1 VLVAF
6 RSSSFALALACG
18 ACGTGE
24 TAPTE
29 GPVRIEATLALDL
42 PMGDEDSVFVGSL
55 RDATRLADGR
65 VAVLDGDR
73 KAVLLLSS
81 GGDLL
86 ATAGRAGAGPGEFQW
101 PAWLGRCQA
110 DSLYVWDRGR
120 ATVAIFSPEG
130 SFVREFR
137 PAVTSPFQPEC
148 LPDGRFVALDAR
160 AAGDLP
166 PGPNR
171 GESSL
176 IHGALIVM
184 SPSGDS
190 LAAQPGV
197 VLGESKVFGA
207 FAGLAVLP
215 DRIVTGLNS
224 STNLASH
231 SFDALPIRRDSV
243 PRVLAPYDVDR
254 YAAMVDRQTGAVPNG
269 DSTVR
274 AMLRE
279 MLMSEGM
286 PTNAPLF
293 STMHGAPDGMV
304 WWVTSLP
311 VDSSTTLLGL
321 RDGSPELAVT
331 LPSGI
336 EVFEVGTDYL
346 LGKRTDA
353 EGFGRLVMYRWRSR

>member
-1 VLVAF
+1 VAF

-29 GPVRIEATLALDL
+29 GPARLEATLALDL

-65 VAVLDGDR
+65 VALLDGDR

-81 GGDLL
+81 SGDLL

-160 AAGDLP
+160 TAADLP

-215 DRIVTGLNS
+215 DRIVTGLN
-224 STNLASH
+224 ASPSLERY
-231 SFDALPIRRDSV
+231 SFDATPLGRDSV
-243 PRVLAPYDVDR
+243 PMAVVPYDDAR
-254 YAAMVDRQTGAVPNG
+254 YTAMVDRQTGAVPNG

-286 PTNAPLF
+286 PTHAPLF

-311 VDSSTTLLGL
+311 VDSRTTLLGL
-321 RDGSPELAVT
+321 RDGRPAHALT
-331 LPSGI
+331 LPASI
-336 EVFEVGTDYL
+336 EVFEVGADYL
-346 LGKRTDA
+346 LGKRTDG
-353 EGFGRLVMYRWRSR
+353 EGFERLVMYRW

>member
-1 VLVAF
+1 VLVTI
-6 RSSSFALALACG
+6 RSSLLALVVACA
-18 ACGTGE
+18 ACGTDA
-24 TAPTE
+24 TAPVD
-29 GPVRIEATLALDL
+29 GPARIEATLALDL
-42 PMGDEDSVFVGSL
+42 PMGDEDSVFVGAL

-65 VAVLDGDR
+65 LAVLDGDR

-81 GGDLL
+81 DGDLL

-101 PAWLGRCQA
+101 PAWMGRCQA

-120 ATVAIFSPEG
+120 STVAIFAPEG

-160 AAGDLP
+160 AAADLP

-176 IHGALIVM
+176 IQGALVVM

-190 LAAQPGV
+190 LTAHPDV

-224 STNLASH
+224 SPGLERY
-231 SFDALPIRRDSV
+231 SFAGTPLGRDSV
-243 PRVLAPYDVDR
+243 PMVAVPYDDMR
-254 YAAMVDRQTGAVPNG
+254 FAAMVDRQTGAVPNG

-286 PTNAPLF
+286 PTHAPLF
-293 STMHGAPDGMV
+293 HTMHGAPDGTV

-311 VDSSTTLLGL
+311 VDSVTTMLGVREGVPVQTL
-321 RDGSPELAVT
+321 ELPA
-331 LPSGI
+331 GI
-336 EVFEVGTDYL
+336 EVFEVGADYL
-346 LGKRTDA
+346 LGKRTDG
-353 EGFGRLVMYRWRSR
+353 EGFERLVLYRW